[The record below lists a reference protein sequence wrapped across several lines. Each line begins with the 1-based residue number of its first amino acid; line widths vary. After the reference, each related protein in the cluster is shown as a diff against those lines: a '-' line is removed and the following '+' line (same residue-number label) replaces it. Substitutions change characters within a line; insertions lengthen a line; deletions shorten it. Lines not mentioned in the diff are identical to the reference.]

1 MLLALMVAGR
11 LIKGINQAPQE
22 VWMLSGVSSA
32 FVLHLALEVGFP
44 WDAVVPI
51 PSWLVD
57 WECYERF
64 LLSQPRIHTN
74 SDGGLWR

>member
-32 FVLHLALEVGFP
+32 FVLHLALEVSFP

-51 PSWLVD
+51 PLAGGL
-57 WECYERF
+57 CYERF